1 MRITSSREEIYVM
14 FIKRALRS
22 VVIFTLIAA
31 FVSTAGFTQTR
42 KHDFSLSYG
51 GASIDQLA
59 DIFTDVLTIVITL
72 GTFSKTDMKYTGVPF
87 LTYHYSRNSKFG
99 FGFAVGGYQSTGIL
113 NILDTVVG
121 DFKETNYIGAL
132 ELDYHWVMKKGF
144 QLYSGAGLGVR
155 IRKGTYHDLDST
167 DTVSK
172 ALPTFHV
179 NLLGFRIGRNVG
191 LFGELGAGYKGI
203 FCGGLN
209 AQF

>member
-1 MRITSSREEIYVM
+1 M
-14 FIKRALRS
+14 FVKRALRS

-31 FVSTAGFTQTR
+31 FVSTAGFAQTR

-51 GASIDQLA
+51 LASYDQLA
-59 DIFTDVLTIVITL
+59 DIFTDIMTIVITL
-72 GTFSKTDMKYTGVPF
+72 GTFSKQDVQYSGVPF
-87 LTYHYSRNSKFG
+87 FSYHYSRNSKFG
-99 FGFAVGGYQSTGIL
+99 FGFAVGTYQAEGDLYIL
-113 NILDTVVG
+113 EENRG
-121 DFKETNYIGAL
+121 PFKESNYIGAL

-144 QLYSGAGLGVR
+144 QLYSGAGVGVR

-167 DTVSK
+167 VTVSK

-191 LFGELGAGYKGI
+191 IFGELGAGYKGI